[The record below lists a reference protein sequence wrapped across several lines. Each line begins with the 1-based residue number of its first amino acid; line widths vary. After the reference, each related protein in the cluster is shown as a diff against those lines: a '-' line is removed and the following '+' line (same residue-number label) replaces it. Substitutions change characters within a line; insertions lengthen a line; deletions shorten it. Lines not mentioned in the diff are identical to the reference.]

1 MKRIAAVAALIVA
14 MLALPA
20 AAAMASTSTS
30 GSGSG
35 HVGQSLYC
43 QPNPFQHR
51 HHNRHH
57 NRHHGRHHGHHGH
70 HQFNNCNS
78 PYPLPPSGFCNGAS
92 FTFSWGTGFNNLYEL
107 SGPAL
112 SSGEQFSF
120 DGSLYTIVN
129 ANPTAS
135 SYELNT
141 INFGPTVF
149 VGTGYL
155 C

>member
-14 MLALPA
+14 MLAVPA
-20 AAAMASTSTS
+20 AAAMASTSTP
-30 GSGSG
+30 GSVSG
-35 HVGQSLYC
+35 HAGQSQFC

-57 NRHHGRHHGHHGH
+57 RRHHNRRHHGHHH
-70 HQFNNCNS
+70 FAFNNCNS
-78 PYPLPPSGFCNGAS
+78 PYPLPPAGVCNGAS
-92 FTFSWGTGFNNLYEL
+92 FTFSWGTGFRSIYEL
-107 SGPAL
+107 SGPTL
-112 SSGEQFSF
+112 STGEQFSF
-120 DGSLYTIVN
+120 DGGIYTIVN
-129 ANPTAS
+129 ANPTAGS
-135 SYELNT
+135 MLLNT